1 MLPNNQSLGKF
12 RSMLIVIPLII
23 ATLIAY
29 SPSKALGDHESDE
42 YEFGNYDNA
51 IKMMANY
58 WYLKKV
64 MKIGRLQSYC
74 YFDPNVDRSMACSFR
89 FGQNANKSKNEAKKA
104 CKKRGGSKC
113 TLFWSNGKIKY
124 KGLSETGANKLNAVA
139 QRIGQEEI
147 VAEPLIEG
155 DVQSEASQKRF
166 QRDLEGSRNWRKSRS
181 NQRRHFVMC
190 GTGYKLFTTS
200 GFSGTRSRLKH
211 VRKMCVLRCR
221 AIVDYHDLGK
231 QCFIFVED
239 GEFVSSEAER
249 IFME

>member
-1 MLPNNQSLGKF
+1 MLPNNRSLGKL
-12 RSMLIVIPLII
+12 RSMLMVIPLII

-29 SPSKALGDHESDE
+29 SPSKALAEHS
-42 YEFGNYDNA
+42 EFTNYDRA
-51 IKMMANY
+51 IGMMAKF

-64 MKIGRLQSYC
+64 MKVGGLKSYC
-74 YFDPNVDRSMACSFR
+74 YFDPNVDRSMDCSWR
-89 FGQNANKSKNEAKKA
+89 FGQNANKSKYEAKKA

-124 KGLSETGANKLNAVA
+124 KGLSESVANKLNAVA

-155 DVQSEASQKRF
+155 DVQSEANQKSF
-166 QRDLEGSRNWRKSRS
+166 QRYLEFLRNRKSKS
-181 NQRRHFVMC
+181 NQNWHSVIC
-190 GTGYKLFTTS
+190 GTGYKFFD
-200 GFSGTRSRLKH
+200 GFEFRGTRSRLEH
-211 VRKMCVLRCR
+211 VRKMCVLICR
-221 AIVDYHDLGK
+221 ATVDYHDLGK

>member
-1 MLPNNQSLGKF
+1 MLPNNHSLGKI
-12 RSMLIVIPLII
+12 RSMLMVIPLII

-29 SPSKALGDHESDE
+29 SPSKALGDYENDG

-51 IKMMANY
+51 IRMMATN

-64 MKIGRLQSYC
+64 MKVGRITILLL
-74 YFDPNVDRSMACSFR
+74 FR
-89 FGQNANKSKNEAKKA
+89 PQCRYVNGLLDGVLGEQVNTSRNQAKKA

-113 TLFWSNGKIKY
+113 TLFWSYGKIKY

-147 VAEPLIEG
+147 VTEPLIEG
-155 DVQSEASQKRF
+155 DVQSEANQKRF
-166 QRDLEGSRNWRKSRS
+166 QRNLQRLRNRNSSS
-181 NQRRHFVMC
+181 NRVRHFAVC
-190 GTGYKLFTTS
+190 GTGYKLWTYS
-200 GFSGTRSRLKH
+200 SLGGNRSSLKH